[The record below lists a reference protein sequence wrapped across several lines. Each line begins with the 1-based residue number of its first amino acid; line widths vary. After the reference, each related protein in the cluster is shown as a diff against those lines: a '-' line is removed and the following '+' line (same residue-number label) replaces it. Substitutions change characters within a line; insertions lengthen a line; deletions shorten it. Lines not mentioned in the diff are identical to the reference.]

1 MRKQPHTD
9 PPDHHLRARALVG
22 EMTEDERLWC
32 LDGDAPF
39 WAGLAYLGES
49 GYHKSPFRSGRI
61 DRLGLEGFAF
71 SDGPRGVV
79 IDQATC
85 FPVSI
90 ARGAT
95 WDPDFEER
103 IGEAIGTELRAVG
116 ADLYGGVCV
125 NVLRHPA
132 WGRAQET
139 YGEDPYHVGMMGA
152 ALTRGVQRHTMAC
165 VKHLACNSMEN
176 ARFTVDVTV
185 DEVVLHEVYLPHF
198 KRIVDE
204 GVAAVMTA
212 YNSVNGAWCGQ
223 NRTLITD
230 ILREEW
236 GFDGFVIS
244 DWILGLRQA
253 AESVRAGLD
262 VEMPYR
268 MVRARDLAG
277 ALGTGELA
285 WSEVDAAAER
295 VVATR
300 LRFEDVLD
308 QPRPD
313 RHVLSCAAH
322 RGLAREAAS
331 RSLVLLRNEPVD
343 GHPVL
348 PLDPVGAGTAV
359 LLGALATQ
367 VNLGDG
373 GSSDVWAPDVVT
385 VADGMTAS
393 LGQRLL
399 GVDDSGDPVSSAAL
413 ASRADTAFVVV
424 GYTRHDEGE
433 FIGETWSEDLGAL
446 FPGEDDPDLVDR
458 FEATISYERSIQP
471 PPHVASRDDADG
483 FSVGGDRRSLRLHD
497 ADVALLRAVVTA
509 NPRTVAIMVAGSAVI
524 TSEWDEAV
532 PAVVQSWYAG
542 MEGGHGIVDVLTGA
556 VEPSGRLPMSVPRSE
571 ADLPDF
577 QAEAS
582 AVTYDA
588 FHGYWRLA
596 RAGVTPA
603 YPFGFGLGYT
613 TFELEEAET
622 LLVSRDRGGTAD
634 PGTIRVAA
642 TLRNTGP
649 RSGVDVLQVYGV
661 RSGSGRPEKLCG
673 FQRVA
678 VPAGA
683 TRTVEI
689 AVDLSA
695 LAERRPPL
703 RAMVLGPGPYD
714 LRVARNASDPG
725 IPITAR

>member
-413 ASRADTAFVVV
+413 ASGPTPPSSSSATPDMTKGSSSARPGARTSERSSPARTTQTSSIASKRPSPPN
-424 GYTRHDEGE
+424 GPSNHHPTWPP
-433 FIGETWSEDLGAL
+433 ETT
-446 FPGEDDPDLVDR
+446 LVDFR
-458 FEATISYERSIQP
+458 WGAT
-471 PPHVASRDDADG
+471 AA
-483 FSVGGDRRSLRLHD
+483 
-497 ADVALLRAVVTA
+497 
-509 NPRTVAIMVAGSAVI
+509 
-524 TSEWDEAV
+524 
-532 PAVVQSWYAG
+532 
-542 MEGGHGIVDVLTGA
+542 
-556 VEPSGRLPMSVPRSE
+556 PSGCTTPTSPCSGPSPPQTPGRWPSW
-571 ADLPDF
+571 
-577 QAEAS
+577 
-582 AVTYDA
+582 
-588 FHGYWRLA
+588 WRAA
-596 RAGVTPA
+596 R
-603 YPFGFGLGYT
+603 
-613 TFELEEAET
+613 
-622 LLVSRDRGGTAD
+622 
-634 PGTIRVAA
+634 
-642 TLRNTGP
+642 
-649 RSGVDVLQVYGV
+649 
-661 RSGSGRPEKLCG
+661 
-673 FQRVA
+673 
-678 VPAGA
+678 
-683 TRTVEI
+683 
-689 AVDLSA
+689 
-695 LAERRPPL
+695 
-703 RAMVLGPGPYD
+703 
-714 LRVARNASDPG
+714 
-725 IPITAR
+725 